1 MGGRELGRVVKRSGR
16 QPSTPWSR
24 RRSRA
29 RRGRLGPVSVCVV
42 MRCAACVARS
52 DGLGPRRVAPG
63 SCCCSCSAARSA
75 AASKGRIAGLPPGV
89 SATPVRRAQQGV
101 RGALPKTPSPRS
113 ALERSGGCTR
123 CARVHRQHRLG
134 DVGEALARL
143 LREVPVGEA
152 RRGSAHT
159 PPPHSPGCPAV
170 QASLNHSPRP
180 STVNGRTRRA
190 LPLARSRRTHTSL
203 GARAARWPSGRAEKG
218 ARAASR

>member
-1 MGGRELGRVVKRSGR
+1 MPLPWDLRVGGRELGRVVKRSGR

-29 RRGRLGPVSVCVV
+29 RRGRLGPKRICVV
-42 MRCAACVARS
+42 MCCAACVARG
-52 DGLGPRRVAPG
+52 DGLGPRRVASG

-143 LREVPVGEA
+143 LREVHVGEA
-152 RRGSAHT
+152 RRDARVDGHVD
-159 PPPHSPGCPAV
+159 H
-170 QASLNHSPRP
+170 
-180 STVNGRTRRA
+180 
-190 LPLARSRRTHTSL
+190 LARP
-203 GARAARWPSGRAEKG
+203 ARPVLVVDARVNLERGRG
-218 ARAASR
+218 RGCTPRA